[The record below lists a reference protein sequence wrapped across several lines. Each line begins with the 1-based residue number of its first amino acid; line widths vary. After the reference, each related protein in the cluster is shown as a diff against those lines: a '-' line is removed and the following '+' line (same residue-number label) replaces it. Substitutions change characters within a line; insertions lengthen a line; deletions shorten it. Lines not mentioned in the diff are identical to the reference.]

1 MMMRIVYTR
10 RRCRKRSTRTRTRT
24 RTQLNKSRRRRTR
37 TRIRTTRW
45 WWWWWWWWYS
55 TTTISILQR
64 LLWTSETSWV
74 TTKQSEHLGGP
85 GHTSDGAFLPAKILS
100 KAIDFERPGGREWLP
115 SGTPFQ
121 KFYTFFGRFFGRA
134 CLRPRYVKSLRSG
147 FFGNVKKVR
156 SKGHI
161 GYAAWGLPQG
171 PAFACTLTMSNKT
184 KNQKL
189 KKTQVLFGNLI

>member
-1 MMMRIVYTR
+1 MG
-10 RRCRKRSTRTRTRT
+10 
-24 RTQLNKSRRRRTR
+24 
-37 TRIRTTRW
+37 
-45 WWWWWWWWYS
+45 
-55 TTTISILQR
+55 
-64 LLWTSETSWV
+64 
-74 TTKQSEHLGGP
+74 TKQSEHLGGP
-85 GHTSDGAFLPAKILS
+85 GHTSDGAFRPAKIIS

-147 FFGNVKKVR
+147 FFCNVKKVC

-184 KNQKL
+184 KKQKL
-189 KKTQVLFGNLI
+189 KKTQVLFGNLISNKHFGARCENTKCFSYIRILNKTCVFFSFCFFVLLDMVRVQAKAGSW

>member
-1 MMMRIVYTR
+1 MTEYNITCVCVMT
-10 RRCRKRSTRTRTRT
+10 
-24 RTQLNKSRRRRTR
+24 
-37 TRIRTTRW
+37 W
-45 WWWWWWWWYS
+45 
-55 TTTISILQR
+55 
-64 LLWTSETSWV
+64 
-74 TTKQSEHLGGP
+74 QSEHLGGP
-85 GHTSDGAFLPAKILS
+85 GHTSGGAFLPAKILS

-147 FFGNVKKVR
+147 FFGNVKKVC

-171 PAFACTLTMSNKT
+171 PAFACTLTLSNKT
-184 KNQKL
+184 K
-189 KKTQVLFGNLI
+189 KTQGFLDARVYRFLKQTPSGVFFFAT

>member
-1 MMMRIVYTR
+1 MWPKLSTECPRSSRLTR
-10 RRCRKRSTRTRTRT
+10 HHHHYHIRRSIRMSVPATR
-24 RTQLNKSRRRRTR
+24 
-37 TRIRTTRW
+37 
-45 WWWWWWWWYS
+45 
-55 TTTISILQR
+55 
-64 LLWTSETSWV
+64 
-74 TTKQSEHLGGP
+74 P
-85 GHTSDGAFLPAKILS
+85 GDFLPRQILL
-100 KAIDFERPGGREWLP
+100 KTIDFERPGGREWLP

-147 FFGNVKKVR
+147 FFCNVKKVC

-184 KNQKL
+184 KKQKL
-189 KKTQVLFGNLI
+189 KKTQVLFRILI

>member
-1 MMMRIVYTR
+1 MDIWDFLSNDQAKWAPR
-10 RRCRKRSTRTRTRT
+10 R
-24 RTQLNKSRRRRTR
+24 SRPHV
-37 TRIRTTRW
+37 RW
-45 WWWWWWWWYS
+45 S
-55 TTTISILQR
+55 
-64 LLWTSETSWV
+64 
-74 TTKQSEHLGGP
+74 
-85 GHTSDGAFLPAKILS
+85 
-100 KAIDFERPGGREWLP
+100 LP
-115 SGTPFQ
+115 SGKNPF
-121 KFYTFFGRFFGRA
+121 KSHRFWAPRRPGVAPLRDPVPKILHFFGRFFGPA

-189 KKTQVLFGNLI
+189 EKTQVLFRIVYKKNILCFHSVRRNVYLV